1 MELRH
6 LRYFV
11 AVAEEG
17 SLTAA
22 AEQRLFTSQPSLSR
36 QIQAL
41 EDHVGTALLI
51 RSSKGIELTAAGK
64 VFLDHARVALVQVET
79 AAIAAR
85 QAAAPS
91 KPNFALGF
99 LTGQEMQWLPQA
111 MRVLGAEL
119 PKVDITVSS
128 QFSPGLAADLVGR
141 KLDVAFMRRE
151 ANMPE
156 LAYQRVATEP
166 LMVVLPS
173 DHRLAAREA
182 IAPAELLNEKFIGMS
197 ATAPVLRN
205 ILDNYFREQGL
216 HIQARHEID
225 NLAMA
230 ISMVAST
237 RGLTLL
243 PSYALNFLPWS
254 VVSRPLTGAAPTIEL
269 VIGYRKAGVSPLL
282 RQFIATFMEMIEA
295 GPAAR

>member
-6 LRYFV
+6 LRYFI

-41 EDHVGTALLI
+41 EEHVGTPLLI
-51 RSSKGIELTAAGK
+51 RSTRGIELTPAGK
-64 VFLDHARVALVQVET
+64 VFLDHARIALVQVET

-85 QAAAPS
+85 EAAAPS

-111 MRVLGAEL
+111 MLVLGVEL
-119 PKVDITVSS
+119 PKIDITVSS
-128 QFSPGLAADLVGR
+128 QFSPGLAADLVSR
-141 KLDVAFMRRE
+141 KLDVAFMRSE
-151 ANMPE
+151 AGMPE
-156 LAYQRVATEP
+156 LEYRRVATEP
-166 LMVVLPS
+166 LLVVLPS
-173 DHRLAAREA
+173 DHRLAAKAA
-182 IAPAELLNEKFIGMS
+182 IAPSELMKEKFIGMS
-197 ATAPVLRN
+197 DTAPVLRA
-205 ILDNYFREQGL
+205 ILDDYFKAQGL
-216 HIQARHEID
+216 DMHADHHID

-254 VVSRPLTGAAPTIEL
+254 VVSRPLTGEPPTIDL
-269 VIGYRKAGVSPLL
+269 VLGYRKANASPLL
-282 RQFIATFMEMIEA
+282 RQFIEKFIEISSA
-295 GPAAR
+295 GPGA